1 MKIKKGDT
9 VKILVGKDKGK
20 DGLVLKVFP
29 KENQVLVEG
38 INVAKK
44 HQKATQTQAPG
55 IVEKTRPIH
64 ISNVSALDPKDKKP
78 TRVGYKV
85 LKDGKKIRVS
95 KRSGEII
102 A

>member
-9 VKILVGKDKGK
+9 VKILAGKDKGK
-20 DGLVLKVFP
+20 EGLVLKVFP
-29 KENQVLVEG
+29 QDNKVLVEG
-38 INVAKK
+38 VRVVKK

-55 IVEKTRPIH
+55 IIDKTLPIDL
-64 ISNVSALDPKDKKP
+64 SNVAVLDPKDKKP

-85 LKDGKKIRVS
+85 LEDGKKVRIS
-95 KRSGEII
+95 KRTGEVI